1 MDCGVIAN
9 HIFIIRSLKT
19 FSNRNNTPIIDRH
32 DMESSPPP
40 QEDGGGEF
48 YPALVD
54 LTFSPKPGGLGKWE
68 V

>member
-1 MDCGVIAN
+1 MTWN
-9 HIFIIRSLKT
+9 
-19 FSNRNNTPIIDRH
+19 
-32 DMESSPPP
+32 PPP
-40 QEDGGGEF
+40 PPPPPAQEDGGGEF

>member
-1 MDCGVIAN
+1 MTWN
-9 HIFIIRSLKT
+9 
-19 FSNRNNTPIIDRH
+19 PPPP
-32 DMESSPPP
+32 PPP